1 MNVPNQDSLTAQR
14 TPTETSRSW
23 PFGTVL
29 VANRGEIAVRV
40 LRTVQKLGLKGAV
53 VFHAA
58 DRNAPAVRMAD
69 HAVEITGATPV
80 TAYLDGAQILAA
92 AKSCGAGAIH
102 PGYGFLSENA
112 GFARAVE
119 AAGLIF
125 IGPKPEQIELMGDKV
140 RARNFVE
147 KGGFPVAPSAI
158 EDDDPT
164 TFVERSRK
172 VGTPLLIKPSAGG
185 GGKGMRIVRDLSI
198 LETEI
203 ERARS
208 EGQRYFGDGRLYCER
223 YIENPRHIEV
233 QVLGDAQGNVVHL
246 FERECSVQRR
256 FQKIVEETPS
266 PALTPQLRSEICE
279 TAAGIARATG
289 YRGAGTVEFIFGRRG
304 ECQGADPG
312 AAEFFFLEM
321 NTRLQVEH
329 PVTEEI
335 TGKDLV
341 LEQLRIA
348 AGEPLGYAQSDLRSQ
363 GHAIE
368 FRIYAEDPGRG
379 YTPTTGPIL
388 TLRPPQGDGIR
399 WDSGVVQGGEVT
411 AAFDPM
417 IAKLIVRGADRS
429 EAIAR
434 AEKALAQTVL
444 LGCKTNTA
452 FLRRLVVH
460 PAFVAGDVHTGFLDA
475 NPQIAADPPMPS
487 ETLNA
492 LLAAASLSTRP
503 MRDAADSV
511 PDLHAAIGAWRN

>member
-1 MNVPNQDSLTAQR
+1 MNVPNLDSQTA
-14 TPTETSRSW
+14 PTETLRSW
-23 PFGTVL
+23 PFDTVL

-40 LRTVQKLGLKGAV
+40 LRTVQRLGLKGAV

-80 TAYLDGAQILAA
+80 AAYLDGAQILAA
-92 AKSCGAGAIH
+92 AKSCAAGAIH

-125 IGPKPEQIELMGDKV
+125 IGPRAEQIELMGDKV

-158 EDDDPT
+158 EDDDPQ

-172 VGTPLLIKPSAGG
+172 VGAPLLIKPSAGG
-185 GGKGMRIVRDLSI
+185 GGKGMRIVRDLSL

-233 QVLGDAQGNVVHL
+233 QVLGDSQGTVVHL

-266 PALTPQLRSEICE
+266 PALTPQLRNEICE
-279 TAAGIARATG
+279 TAAGIARSAG
-289 YRGAGTVEFIFGRRG
+289 YLGAGTVEFIFGQEG
-304 ECQGADPG
+304 
-312 AAEFFFLEM
+312 EFFFLEM

-329 PVTEEI
+329 PVTEAI

-388 TLRPPQGDGIR
+388 SLRPPQGDGIR

-411 AAFDPM
+411 ASFDPM
-417 IAKLIVRGADRS
+417 IAKLIVHGGDRS

-475 NPQIAADPPMPS
+475 NPQIAADPPLSS

-503 MRDAADSV
+503 MRDAADCV
-511 PDLHAAIGAWRN
+511 PDLHAAIGEWRN